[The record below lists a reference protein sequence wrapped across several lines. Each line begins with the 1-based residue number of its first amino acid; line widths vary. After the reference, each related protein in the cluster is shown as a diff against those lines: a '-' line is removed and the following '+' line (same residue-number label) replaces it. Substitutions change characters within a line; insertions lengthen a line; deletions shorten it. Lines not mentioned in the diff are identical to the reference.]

1 MADVIKN
8 REKIK
13 LFSVKDLYMKLTK
26 ANLIKGQVLETTLD
40 KSISEIEDIMD
51 LEEVKNNDKKKKVVL
66 KPIVIFIN

>member
-8 REKIK
+8 CEKIK

>member
-51 LEEVKNNDKKKKVVL
+51 LEEVKNNDKKKESCCETYCK
-66 KPIVIFIN
+66 IY